1 MTFSSKVLIL
11 LLSLLSYVTMAT
23 AQEGTVTGTVID
35 ALGEPMIGVTVQVE
49 GTSIGTVTDFEGNYT
64 LRVPRPDANIVFS
77 FVGYDSQII
86 PLANRNR
93 IDVTMAENV
102 TLMDELIVIGY
113 GTVTKRSLSTAVATV
128 EGDKVADMPTG
139 NLAQSLVGLS
149 SGVTFQQISGQPGE
163 SPAIRIRGNGS
174 INSGN
179 DPLYVIDGYPTT
191 SSSDFANIN
200 PQDVES
206 IQILK
211 DAASSAIYG

>member
-1 MTFSSKVLIL
+1 MT
-11 LLSLLSYVTMAT
+11 
-23 AQEGTVTGTVID
+23 
-35 ALGEPMIGVTVQVE
+35 
-49 GTSIGTVTDFEGNYT
+49 
-64 LRVPRPDANIVFS
+64 
-77 FVGYDSQII
+77 
-86 PLANRNR
+86 
-93 IDVTMAENV
+93 ENV
-102 TLMDELIVIGY
+102 TLIEELIVIGY
-113 GTVTKRSLSTAVATV
+113 GSVTKRSLSTAVATV
-128 EGDKVADMPTG
+128 EGDKVADLPTG

-211 DAASSAIYG
+211 DAASSAIYGSRAGNG